1 MKKLLF
7 VIFFTTSIVS
17 FSQKETDVKIIDKGI
32 YKVEYSEFFKSP
44 LKVTYTIYKVKHNGV
59 DRKGTFYKEPGV
71 LTATNKDYENNPY
84 DKGHMASAETFSDT
98 DEHMHLT
105 FSYVNSALQHYK
117 LNRGT
122 WKTLEFK
129 EREWSQTDTLR
140 VTNVVLFKK
149 IDDKYKTTA
158 GGAVIPVGFRKEIYF
173 VNAKKKMVFEFP
185 NEEVDKNIYVY
196 ERKDLEQ

>member
-1 MKKLLF
+1 MKKLLL
-7 VIFFTTSIVS
+7 ILFFTLTSVVS

-32 YKVEYSEFFKSP
+32 YKVEYSEFFKNP
-44 LKVTYTIYKVKHNGV
+44 VKVTYTIYKVKHDGV
-59 DRKGTFYKEPGV
+59 DRKGSFYKEPGV
-71 LTATNKDYENNPY
+71 VTATNKDYENNPY

-105 FSYVNSALQHYK
+105 FSYVNSALQYYK

-140 VTNVVLFKK
+140 VTNTVLFTKT
-149 IDDKYKTTA
+149 DGKYLTA
-158 GGAVIPVGFRKEIYF
+158 GGGAVIPSGFRKEIYF

-185 NEEVDKNIYVY
+185 NQECDKNIYLY
-196 ERKDLEQ
+196 ERKDLE